1 VKNHGIKK
9 ATSIFVFVCLLL
21 TLGVVKAS
29 PPTILVQ
36 LTIGSKTATVN
47 GKEVTLDV
55 PPMVINGRT
64 LVPLRFISESM
75 GSTIVFDAPTRT
87 IKISAFDGPA
97 LQQLALENEKEIAA
111 LKKQLENTT
120 GGLQS
125 ETISPEIMVNN
136 ILENQIIS
144 KATILNITL
153 NDQSPIAFVRTKLG
167 NMLLSENIKNLGTID
182 PSKLISGNY
191 SIGIEA
197 WDAFG
202 NKGEKKIAIT
212 IQNSELAEPL
222 VLKAETKEMKRGGP
236 PGGGPGGPG
245 GPGGGDENPMK
256 IASLIVTMSNN
267 SLSTLEITKVEVF
280 DQAGNLKQLRSDA
293 GVIDM
298 LKRTSGLNHI
308 LIIPTDSISLQV
320 ANAPVEEGK
329 EIKDVYKGWKVV
341 ITFFDSIQQKE
352 MAKFIVVN

>member
-1 VKNHGIKK
+1 MKK
-9 ATSIFVFVCLLL
+9 ATGFFVLLCML
-21 TLGVVKAS
+21 MTFSFVKAS
-29 PPTILVQ
+29 IPTILVQ

-55 PPMVINGRT
+55 PPMVVSGRT

-75 GSTIVFDAPTRT
+75 GSTIVYDAPTRT

-97 LQQLALENEKEIAA
+97 LQQLAIDNEKEIAA

-120 GGLQS
+120 GGLQT
-125 ETISPEIMVNN
+125 ETIPPEILLNN
-136 ILENQIIS
+136 ISENQIIS
-144 KATILNITL
+144 KATILNITF
-153 NDQSPIAFVRTKLG
+153 NDQSPIAFVRTKIGSL
-167 NMLLSENIKNLGTID
+167 LLSENIKNLGTID
-182 PSKLISGNY
+182 PSKLTSGNY
-191 SIGIEA
+191 FLTIEA

-212 IQNSELAEPL
+212 LQNSELVEPL
-222 VLKAETKEMKRGGP
+222 VLKAEAKEMKRQGP

-245 GPGGGDENPMK
+245 GGGDDENPMK
-256 IASLIVTMSNN
+256 IASLIVTVSNN
-267 SLSTLEITKVEVF
+267 SLSTLEIIKVEVY

-298 LKRTSGLNHI
+298 LKRQSGLNHI
-308 LIIPTDSISLQV
+308 LVIPTDSISLQTSMS
-320 ANAPVEEGK
+320 PVEEGK
-329 EIKDVYKGWKVV
+329 ILEDTFKGWKVV

-352 MAKFIVVN
+352 MTRTIHLP